1 MYENSVVALHMILE
15 SPITA
20 GDRSIHSSDV
30 SCKIGPIPR
39 QITYLGNGIQ
49 YYCIEVMCDD
59 GSEFA
64 IQSTEMKPR
73 HCAGKHTSAFSVP
86 LLLYIPELE
95 SLGLKPNHINELN
108 DNYEME
114 NLVSNIKQSFFQDYK
129 SSTCIAY
136 HFSTLVFFR
145 YFP

>member
-15 SPITA
+15 SPTTA
-20 GDRSIHSSDV
+20 GDRSIHSSDI
-30 SCKIGPIPR
+30 SCKISTIPR
-39 QITYLGNGIQ
+39 QITYLENGIQ
-49 YYCIEVMCDD
+49 YYCIEVTCDD

-64 IQSTEMKPR
+64 IQEYGDEAETLCREAHKCILYP
-73 HCAGKHTSAFSVP
+73 HTS
-86 LLLYIPELE
+86 YIPELE

-129 SSTCIAY
+129 SLEVHSI
-136 HFSTLVFFR
+136 SL
-145 YFP
+145 